1 MESLEK
7 RIKEL
12 RDLIRHHDRRY
23 YVLSDPEVSDK
34 GYDDLLRELKTLE
47 KNNPELISLDSPTQR
62 MTNVLQEGF
71 TTVRHSRKMYSL
83 DNTYSYE
90 EIEDWGKRVDK
101 GLDNKKVEYVTEL
114 KIDGVSIALTYKK
127 GVLVLAATRGDGIRG
142 ENVTLNIKTIN
153 SIPLKL
159 LSPNPPDVLEVR
171 GEIYMAKSE
180 FEKLNKER
188 KRQNEI
194 LFANPRNAASGSLKL
209 LDTKIVRSR
218 NLSCFI
224 HSFGEVK
231 GLTLK
236 SQYEFMNLAKQW
248 GLCVNPNV
256 KLCRNLDEVFEF
268 CNAFVDKKEKLD
280 YEIDGVVVK
289 VNSFSQQRV
298 LGETL
303 KSPRWAIAYKYPAK
317 QATTEIINII
327 PQVGRTG
334 VITPVAEL
342 NPVAC
347 SGVTIERATL
357 HNFDEIKRLGVKI
370 GDRVV
375 IERAGDVIPKVL
387 KVIVSVRS
395 GKERAFK
402 IPKKCP
408 ACSSLVVKEKEED
421 VAYRCINPVCPA
433 QLEKSL
439 IHFASRSAMDIEGM
453 GEAAV
458 VQLVKEKK
466 VSDFADIY
474 YLRKEDLLTLEL
486 FKDKK
491 ANNLITAITNSKKQ
505 PLSRLVFAL
514 GIRGVGEKAA
524 YLLAQ
529 NFETLHNIAVAGKA
543 DIEVIHEL
551 GPEISCSV
559 VEFFKHPENKRLI
572 ARLKDAQLNMIEPK
586 AKKTNLLTGKTFV
599 FTGELL
605 RFSRTQAREIIRR
618 MGGDSAAS
626 ISKNTDFLVT
636 GKSPGSKLNKANKLG
651 VKIITEQ
658 EFEKLIG
665 GARR

>member
-1 MESLEK
+1 MSKSEK

-12 RDLIRHHDRRY
+12 RDLIRHHDWRY
-23 YVLSDPEVSDK
+23 YILSDPEVSDK
-34 GYDDLLRELKTLE
+34 EYDELLKELKILE
-47 KNNPELISLDSPTQR
+47 KNNPELITPDSPTQR
-62 MTNVLQEGF
+62 ITNVLQEGF
-71 TTVRHSRKMYSL
+71 KTVPHSRKMYSL
-83 DNTYSYE
+83 DNTYSHD
-90 EIEDWGKRVDK
+90 EIRDWAKRVGK
-101 GLDNKKVEYVTEL
+101 GLGSKKAEYITEL

-142 ENVTLNIKTIN
+142 EDVTLNIKAIA

-159 LSPNPPDVLEVR
+159 LTENPPEVLEVR
-171 GEIYMAKSE
+171 GEIYMPKSE

-188 KRQNEI
+188 SRQNEA

-209 LDTKIVRSR
+209 LDTNVVRRR

-224 HSFGEVK
+224 HSFGEVE
-231 GLTLK
+231 GLTLN

-248 GLCVNPNV
+248 GLRVNANV

-268 CNAFVDKKEKLD
+268 CNAFVDRREKLD

-289 VNSFSQQRV
+289 VNSFSQQEI
-298 LGETL
+298 LGETS

-342 NPVAC
+342 NPVEC
-347 SGVTIERATL
+347 SGVTIKHATL

-370 GDRVV
+370 GDRV
-375 IERAGDVIPKVL
+375 ILERAGDVIPKVV
-387 KVIVSVRS
+387 KVVVSVRS
-395 GKERAFK
+395 GKEKEFK
-402 IPKKCP
+402 VPKKCP
-408 ACSSLVVKEKEED
+408 ACSSTVVKEKEED
-421 VAYRCINPVCPA
+421 VAYRCVNAACPA

-453 GEAAV
+453 GEAV
-458 VQLVKEKK
+458 VKQLVREKK
-466 VSDFADIY
+466 VSDFAGIY
-474 YLRKEDLLTLEL
+474 SLKREDLLTLEL

-491 ANNLITAITNSKKQ
+491 ADNLIAAIANSKKR
-505 PLSRLVFAL
+505 PLSRLIFAL

-529 NFETLHNIAVAGKA
+529 NFGTLQSLSAAKKA
-543 DIEVIHEL
+543 DIEAMHEF

-559 VEFFKHPENKRLI
+559 AEFFKNPENKKLI
-572 ARLKDAQLNMIEPK
+572 AGLKAAQLNMADPK
-586 AKKTNLLTGKTFV
+586 AKKTNLFSGKTFV

-605 RFSRTQAREIIRR
+605 KFSRVQAKQAIRR
-618 MGGDSAAS
+618 LGGNCAGSV
-626 ISKNTDFLVT
+626 SKNTAFVVA
-636 GKSPGSKLNKANKLG
+636 GRNPGSKLDKARKLG
-651 VKIITEQ
+651 VKIINEK
-658 EFEKLIG
+658 EFMEMIK
-665 GARR
+665 